1 MSISLDSCLYLLFY
15 KNLNSWNYSVNFAD
29 AFACCTAETATE
41 ATVVVVVDWCSRGCS
56 TTLSEEGENVNETT
70 RRTADCCCR
79 EVLPLSRDNSAPPT
93 SAECFVL
100 LPSHFFDFTDKFL
113 DVFFFVRVDEDDEA
127 GSLFYENEGYIEWT
141 TNVFTLYI

>member
-1 MSISLDSCLYLLFY
+1 M
-15 KNLNSWNYSVNFAD
+15 
-29 AFACCTAETATE
+29 
-41 ATVVVVVDWCSRGCS
+41 
-56 TTLSEEGENVNETT
+56 NETT

-79 EVLPLSRDNSAPPT
+79 EVFPLSRDNSAPLT

-127 GSLFYENEGYIEWT
+127 GSLFYENEGYIE
-141 TNVFTLYI
+141 